1 MKKNGARSTVLLV
14 ISVMT
19 SVMIMGFALTGCEA
33 KNEIKIA
40 VAGPFTGPIA
50 AFGEM
55 IKRGAELKAKEINA
69 AGGVNGKT
77 LTLVFEDDTGKDKE
91 ASLVAERIAS
101 NRQILAVGGHFNSS
115 CSLAGKPIYKR
126 AGIVELSPGSTNV
139 RVAAGS
145 DWTFRNIYRDDFQ
158 AAFAAKYIKNVL
170 GEVQKVAIFF
180 DNDDYGRGLKESFA
194 AAAKDLGLEI
204 VGMEAY
210 DRDNTDFKAQLTS
223 IKAKQPDLIFLSGLY
238 SQAGL
243 IVSQA
248 REGGSTAQLFGADGV
263 DSPDFLEIAGD
274 AAEGTYVT
282 TPFVFR
288 PDDPK
293 AQKMATAFEEIH
305 GVAPD
310 TWAALT
316 YDAVGMI
323 VEAIE
328 KGGENRQAIRDHLA
342 SIDTPEEGYNGITG
356 LTYFDEN
363 GDCTKPAY
371 VKIVKDGQFV
381 PAAKQMLGMD

>member
-1 MKKNGARSTVLLV
+1 MKKNRVRSTVSP
-14 ISVMT
+14 IIFVMAF
-19 SVMIMGFALTGCEA
+19 VMIMGFAFTGCETT
-33 KNEIKIA
+33 NEIKIA
-40 VAGPFTGPIA
+40 VAGPFTGSVA

-77 LTLVFEDDTGKDKE
+77 LTLIFEDDAGKDKE

-101 NRQILAVGGHFNSS
+101 NRQILAVVGHFNSA

-139 RVAAGS
+139 NVAAGS
-145 DWTFRNIYRDDFQ
+145 EWTFRNIYRDDFQ

-170 GEVQKVAIFF
+170 GDIQKVAIFF
-180 DNDDYGRGLKESFA
+180 DNDDYGSGLKDSFTA
-194 AAAKDLGLEI
+194 EAKELGLEI

-223 IKAKQPDLIFLSGLY
+223 IKAKQPHLIFLSGLY

-243 IVSQA
+243 IASQA
-248 REGGSTAQLFGADGV
+248 REVGIAAQLFGADGV

-288 PDDPK
+288 VDDLK
-293 AQKMATAFEEIH
+293 AQKMAIAFEEMH

-328 KGGENRQAIRDHLA
+328 KGGENRKAIRDHLA
-342 SIDTPEEGYNGITG
+342 SINSPEKGYDGITG

-371 VKIVKDGQFV
+371 VKIVKEGQFV
-381 PAAKQMLGMD
+381 PAAEQMLGME

>member
-1 MKKNGARSTVLLV
+1 MCIR
-14 ISVMT
+14 
-19 SVMIMGFALTGCEA
+19 
-33 KNEIKIA
+33 
-40 VAGPFTGPIA
+40 
-50 AFGEM
+50 
-55 IKRGAELKAKEINA
+55 
-69 AGGVNGKT
+69 
-77 LTLVFEDDTGKDKE
+77 
-91 ASLVAERIAS
+91 
-101 NRQILAVGGHFNSS
+101 
-115 CSLAGKPIYKR
+115 
-126 AGIVELSPGSTNV
+126 
-139 RVAAGS
+139 
-145 DWTFRNIYRDDFQ
+145 
-158 AAFAAKYIKNVL
+158 
-170 GEVQKVAIFF
+170 
-180 DNDDYGRGLKESFA
+180 
-194 AAAKDLGLEI
+194 
-204 VGMEAY
+204 

-243 IVSQA
+243 IASQA
-248 REGGSTAQLFGADGV
+248 REVGITAQLFGADGV

-282 TPFVFR
+282 TPFVFGLG
-288 PDDPK
+288 DPK
-293 AQKMATAFEEIH
+293 AQKMAMAFEKEF

-328 KGGENRQAIRDHLA
+328 KGGENRKAIRDHLA
-342 SIDTPEEGYNGITG
+342 SINSPEKGYDGITG

-381 PAAKQMLGMD
+381 PAAEQMLDME